1 MSAAH
6 SPFAIEIDALIAVSR
21 RLTDLMTAEL
31 VALRSMRP
39 RDLAPIIAEKNAL
52 AIEYETRFRA
62 VKDRKQDFARLD
74 PLLAEEVRS
83 VTKTLNEVVLSNRR
97 ALTAARDVN
106 EKLVRTIADE
116 VSRQRNP
123 ASAYTRGGRVEPV
136 GRQSRN
142 PGPLQIDQQA

>member
-1 MSAAH
+1 MSAPNSSIVA
-6 SPFAIEIDALIAVSR
+6 EVEALISVSR

-52 AIEYETRFRA
+52 GIEYETRLRTL
-62 VKDRKQDFARLD
+62 KERKQDLKTLD
-74 PLLAEEVRS
+74 PFMAEEVRS
-83 VTKTLNEVVLSNRR
+83 ATKTLNTVVISNRR
-97 ALTAARDVN
+97 ALTAAREVN

-123 ASAYTRGGRVEPV
+123 AAAYTRDGRVELV
-136 GRQSRN
+136 GRQARN
-142 PGPLQIDQQA
+142 TGPLQIDQQA

>member
-1 MSAAH
+1 MSAPMN
-6 SPFAIEIDALIAVSR
+6 SISVEVQALIEVSR

-52 AIEYETRFRA
+52 GAEYETRFRA
-62 VKDRKQDFARLD
+62 LKDRKSELAALD
-74 PLLAEEVRS
+74 PHLREEVRHA
-83 VTKTLNEVVLSNRR
+83 TETLNAVVHSNRR

-123 ASAYTRGGRVEPV
+123 AAAYTREGRVERI
-136 GRQSRN
+136 GRQARN
-142 PGPLQIDQQA
+142 AGPLQVDQQA